1 MASLFDIRDKAQRA
15 EGKQPDGVQVNM
27 LAGGY
32 PEATQKLPAQ
42 EVTQTGD
49 AAAPP
54 AARRTLA
61 PFLSIDGGRNYRAI
75 YRAVCE
81 YHERNSPPRLG
92 LEYWEKAAND
102 ISATANSFSNDPF
115 VFALLSAAYDELE
128 REYKKL
134 EAGRE
139 GEENA
144 F

>member
-1 MASLFDIRDKAQRA
+1 MTSLFDIRDKAQQA
-15 EGKQPDGVQVNM
+15 EGRQPDGVQ
-27 LAGGY
+27 LQLQPAEGIAQGGSS
-32 PEATQKLPAQ
+32 EAL
-42 EVTQTGD
+42 
-49 AAAPP
+49 P
-54 AARRTLA
+54 AARRTLP
-61 PFLSIDGGRNYRAI
+61 PFTSADGRKNYRAI

-81 YHERNSPPRLG
+81 YHERNNPPRLT
-92 LEYWEKAAND
+92 LEYWERAAND

-115 VFALLSAAYDELE
+115 VFALLSAVYDELE